1 LTGQNEKEKKM
12 VCDPGIEQKLTG
24 QVARL
29 RNSAHFGGFFVISH
43 STTQPKDY
51 TLGLMEEAHHIFKI

>member
-1 LTGQNEKEKKM
+1 M

-29 RNSAHFGGFFVISH
+29 RNSAHLGGFFVISH
-43 STTQPKDY
+43 STTQAQVVISGP
-51 TLGLMEEAHHIFKI
+51 LEETHHI